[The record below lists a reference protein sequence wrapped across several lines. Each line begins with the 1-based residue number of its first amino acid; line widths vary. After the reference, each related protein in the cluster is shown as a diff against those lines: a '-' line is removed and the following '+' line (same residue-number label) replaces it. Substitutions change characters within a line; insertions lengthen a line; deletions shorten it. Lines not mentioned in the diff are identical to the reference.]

1 MSVHVDQI
9 PVPPVA
15 EARPRLISPQRKNE
29 LLFDLLHGVSF
40 DKQTLVAE
48 ARLLGIDL
56 NQPRAVVLVD
66 ASDYTLGPALPSRDG
81 ADPGHARLRSR
92 EIIAAIVT
100 FFTLPF
106 DTICTDLGNGEIA
119 ILKASNSRNLD
130 EWVVD
135 DGDAELT
142 PPSWANLDALKRATN
157 DLLTLLLAQT
167 GATVSIGIGRYHP
180 RVAGIAASY
189 RDARAALSL
198 GNRINGP
205 GRVHCLDELGLAAFL
220 AVEDERIKADL
231 AHYLLS
237 PLDRQTELLETL
249 DAFFASDCSP
259 AATTQRLHI
268 HRNTLTYRLAKI
280 TALTGLDPRRFDDAV
295 QIRLA
300 RVLRGLDR
308 RQPPAAP
315 RP

>member
-9 PVPPVA
+9 PVPAVA
-15 EARPRLISPQRKNE
+15 SSRARVISPQRKNE
-29 LLFDLLHGVSF
+29 LLFDLLHGVPH
-40 DKQTLVAE
+40 DKSTLVAE
-48 ARLLGIDL
+48 ARTLGIDL

-66 ASDYTLGPALPSRDG
+66 ASDYALGPALPARATTDH
-81 ADPGHARLRSR
+81 AHARLRSR
-92 EIIAAIVT
+92 EIISAIVA
-100 FFTLPF
+100 FFALPL
-106 DTICTDLGNGEIA
+106 DTICIDLGNGEIA

-130 EWVVD
+130 EWVID
-135 DGDAELT
+135 DGDTELT

-157 DLLTLLLAQT
+157 DLLTLLRELT

-180 RVAGIAASY
+180 RVVGIAASY

-198 GNRINGP
+198 GNRIHGP

-231 AHYLLS
+231 AHHLLS

-249 DAFFASDCSP
+249 DAFFDADCSP
-259 AATTQRLHI
+259 AGTTRLLNC

-280 TALTGLDPRRFDDAV
+280 AALTGLDPRRFDDAV
-295 QIRLA
+295 QIRIA

-308 RQPPAAP
+308 RQPAP
-315 RP
+315 DIQP